1 LEKSGIIFANLSPL
15 LVTKFDLNED
25 NQGIVVIEIA
35 EEELNFDL
43 RVGDLI
49 TAINQQQISDIEQFD
64 SVYAK
69 IKNEKKQSVVL
80 LVKRGEVTMFVALP
94 IK

>member
-1 LEKSGIIFANLSPL
+1 M
-15 LVTKFDLNED
+15 
-25 NQGIVVIEIA
+25 VIEIA

>member
-1 LEKSGIIFANLSPL
+1 
-15 LVTKFDLNED
+15 
-25 NQGIVVIEIA
+25 VVIEIA